1 MIRSQCQKRRGTE
14 LGSKRAR
21 SLSSIDKK
29 LRLDRKRG
37 DDMICAALF
46 FFFLFAFFLAV
57 MIRFPSDCRTMTSP
71 SHSRKSLKFFFKN
84 IYLGGSAT
92 RMVTHAASVAL
103 RRVSALWGAGMGT
116 DDSSSMVAMRRFWP
130 SPSPRPSVIKS
141 CQSEGPE
148 SARILCCVRQQDVSV
163 SSSPPAAPPPQS
175 APRG

>member
-1 MIRSQCQKRRGTE
+1 MRRP
-14 LGSKRAR
+14 
-21 SLSSIDKK
+21 
-29 LRLDRKRG
+29 
-37 DDMICAALF
+37 

-71 SHSRKSLKFFFKN
+71 SHSRKLLKFFFL
-84 IYLGGSAT
+84 YFGGSAT

-163 SSSPPAAPPPQS
+163 SSPPPAAPPPQS